1 MKTFLK
7 TTALSAVLLML
18 AGLVSCNEEKNPFL
32 TINET
37 SITSTAEAGTYLIFV
52 SSNSV
57 WTAVVEEAGSHTWLT
72 LTNASGTNDGTITVN
87 IAKNVSP
94 RSRHATLKITSGSLT
109 KYVSVSQ
116 DAAIPPP
123 TLPRE
128 FTVQLMLNSEAS
140 NGLATE
146 NPEIKALVAK
156 HGVTFYQS
164 YPEFSI
170 PQFLLYYTLTGYGYK
185 HVIVQDFL
193 ETGLFDGN
201 VRDYCIHF
209 HCGVDL
215 RLKQEYKNYLIIEN
229 PQVRALI
236 AKHGVEFRQAFPG
249 AINPVL
255 GLYYLLYRG
264 SNMPNAIQDFL
275 KMGKFECSFF
285 HEHTL
290 AHTTNRY

>member
-7 TTALSAVLLML
+7 ITVLSAFLLML
-18 AGLVSCNEEKNPFL
+18 AGGLVSCNEEKNPFL

-37 SITSTAEAGTYLIFV
+37 SITSTAEAGTYLISV

-57 WTAVVEEAGSHTWLT
+57 WTAVVEEAESHTWLT
-72 LTNASGTNDGTITVN
+72 LTNASGTNDGTMTVN
-87 IAKNVSP
+87 ISKNVSP
-94 RSRHATLKITSGSLT
+94 RSRHATLQITSGDLAR
-109 KYVSVSQ
+109 YVSISQ
-116 DAAIPPP
+116 AAAA
-123 TLPRE
+123 TLPEE
-128 FTVQLMLNSEAS
+128 FTVQFKLNPQTS

-146 NPEIKALVAK
+146 NPEIKALVSM

-164 YPEFSI
+164 YPEFTI
-170 PQFLLYYTLTGYGYK
+170 PHFLLYYTLTGYGYK

-201 VRDYCIHF
+201 VRDHCIHF

-215 RLKQEYKNYLIIEN
+215 RLKQEYKSYLITEN
-229 PQVRALI
+229 PQIRALI

-249 AINPVL
+249 ATNPVL

-275 KMGKFECSFF
+275 TTGKFECSFL

-290 AHTTNRY
+290 THTTNRY